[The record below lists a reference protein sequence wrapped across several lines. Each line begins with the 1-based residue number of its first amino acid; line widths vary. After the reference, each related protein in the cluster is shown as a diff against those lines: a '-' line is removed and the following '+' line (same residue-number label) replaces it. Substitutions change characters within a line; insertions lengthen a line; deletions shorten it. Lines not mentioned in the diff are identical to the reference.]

1 MPGDML
7 VSRAGRFIEA
17 WLPAG
22 ASPETGR
29 IPVFGNGRFLG
40 IIITLRKIRGLGAC
54 LVSRVWGSGELPRHV
69 AIIMDGNG
77 RYAQN
82 LGKSR
87 LYGHKMGV
95 RRLWDILEATLEAG
109 IPYLSVFAFSTEN
122 WQRPTKE
129 VKGLFRIARS
139 TVRVYTPKIQ
149 SLGVRFLCI
158 GNKRTLN
165 PKDLQAI
172 ERLESDTSNNQKLT
186 LAVALDYGGRWE
198 ILEAARKAAEF
209 AAKGELLP
217 EALTEE
223 RFGSMLQSAVI
234 PDPDL
239 LIRTGGECRLSNFM
253 LWQAAY
259 SELYFSKELWPA
271 FTKEHYSRALE
282 DYVRRER
289 RFGRVSKRPLSFA

>member
-1 MPGDML
+1 M
-7 VSRAGRFIEA
+7 
-17 WLPAG
+17 
-22 ASPETGR
+22 
-29 IPVFGNGRFLG
+29 
-40 IIITLRKIRGLGAC
+40 
-54 LVSRVWGSGELPRHV
+54 SRVGGIEGLPRHV

-95 RRLWDILEATLEAG
+95 RRLWDILEVTLEVG
-109 IPYLSVFAFSTEN
+109 IPFLSVFAFSTEN
-122 WQRPTKE
+122 WQRPAKE

-139 TVRVYTPKIQ
+139 TVRVYTPKMQ

-172 ERLESDTSNNQKLT
+172 ERLESGTSQNQRLT

-198 ILEAARKAAEF
+198 ILEAARKAADLV
-209 AAKGELLP
+209 AKGEFLP

-223 RFGSMLQSAVI
+223 RFGSMLPSAAI

-253 LWQAAY
+253 LWQVAY
-259 SELYFSKELWPA
+259 SELYFSQELWPE
-271 FTKEHYSRALE
+271 FTKDHYLRALQN
-282 DYVRRER
+282 YARRER
-289 RFGRVSKRPLSFA
+289 RFGRVSKRPHSFV

>member
-1 MPGDML
+1 
-7 VSRAGRFIEA
+7 
-17 WLPAG
+17 
-22 ASPETGR
+22 
-29 IPVFGNGRFLG
+29 
-40 IIITLRKIRGLGAC
+40 
-54 LVSRVWGSGELPRHV
+54 
-69 AIIMDGNG
+69 
-77 RYAQN
+77 
-82 LGKSR
+82 
-87 LYGHKMGV
+87 
-95 RRLWDILEATLEAG
+95 
-109 IPYLSVFAFSTEN
+109 
-122 WQRPTKE
+122 
-129 VKGLFRIARS
+129 
-139 TVRVYTPKIQ
+139 VRVYTPKIQ

-158 GNKRTLN
+158 GNKQTLN
-165 PKDLQAI
+165 PKDLHAI

-198 ILEAARKAAEF
+198 ILEAARKAAEL